1 MYFLLVVLG
10 IITFIHSI
18 LLIIVLR
25 KNKEIM
31 YKIEQFSRRKN
42 SSKIAMKNVDSKVK

>member
-1 MYFLLVVLG
+1 MYLLLVVLG

-18 LLIIVLR
+18 LLIFVIR

-31 YKIEQFSRRKN
+31 HKIEQFSRRKN
-42 SSKIAMKNVDSKVK
+42 SSKIAGKQVDSKVK